1 MSVAGNIFRGV
12 FEGVKTHVA
21 NIGQEPVKPKEEP
34 KFPTKDDEDGGKGM
48 EVEIFGLKPLN
59 FGLVALGL
67 ISASV
72 IAVVLYKK
80 YGK

>member
-1 MSVAGNIFRGV
+1 MSVAGNIFGGL

-21 NIGQEPVKPKEEP
+21 NIGEQPVKQKEQP
-34 KFPTKDDEDGGKGM
+34 KFPTKEGEDGDKGM

-67 ISASV
+67 IGASV
-72 IAVVLYKK
+72 LAVVLYKK